1 MDIRQQIYNEA
12 QRLPDFLAKEVL
24 DFIEYMVSKHR
35 LNVGGENGFKK
46 AQEAVMSDIWDNSE
60 DEVWNDA

>member
-24 DFIEYMVSKHR
+24 DFIEYMLIKHR
-35 LNVGGENGFKK
+35 LKVDGENGLKR
-46 AQEAVMSDIWDNSE
+46 AQKEVMSDIWDNPE
-60 DEVWNDA
+60 DEIWNDA

>member
-35 LNVGGENGFKK
+35 LNAGGENGLKK
-46 AQEAVMSDIWDNSE
+46 AQEAVMSDIWDNPE

>member
-24 DFIEYMVSKHR
+24 DFIEYMLIKHR
-35 LNVGGENGFKK
+35 LNVDGENGLKR
-46 AQEAVMSDIWDNSE
+46 AQKEVMSDIWDNPE
-60 DEVWNDA
+60 DEIWNDA